1 MSDATLPVRKQLF
14 RVAEDN
20 VAKRFEHRPP
30 RAEDAGLQLFDAGVE
45 TRIDHS
51 RGCPNVVWER
61 RFQERTAH
69 DDLLSPTPDV
79 EQGRC
84 PGGPLGQAAAHCS
97 CFGQTGRALGRQF
110 VD

>member
-1 MSDATLPVRKQLF
+1 
-14 RVAEDN
+14 

-30 RAEDAGLQLFDAGVE
+30 RAEDAGLQFFDAEVE

-51 RGCPNVVWER
+51 RGCPNVVCER

-79 EQGRC
+79 GRGTGTVSGAEWTS
-84 PGGPLGQAAAHCS
+84 GGILVAAS
-97 CFGQTGRALGRQF
+97 IRPVVT
-110 VD
+110 